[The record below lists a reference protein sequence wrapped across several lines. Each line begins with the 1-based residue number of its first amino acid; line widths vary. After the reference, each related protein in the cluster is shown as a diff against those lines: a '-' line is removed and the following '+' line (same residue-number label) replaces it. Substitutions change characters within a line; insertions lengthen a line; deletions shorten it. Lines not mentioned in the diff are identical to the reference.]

1 MLDGEGSGLEVC
13 DLKGRAVSMEFAVA
27 LPGGAEVLV
36 VITWQTPC
44 PLVAGPCA

>member
-1 MLDGEGSGLEVC
+1 MLDGEGNGLEVC

-27 LPGGAEVLV
+27 LPGSAEVLV
-36 VITWQTPC
+36 FITWQTPC